1 MEICVLV
8 KQVPDPEA
16 IVRVKSETEL
26 DIENKYFTNFFDEIA
41 IEAALRLKEKVGGK
55 VTALTVDNKKVDV
68 LRRSIS
74 MGADEAF
81 QITDSALEGADLFGI
96 ARALAAI
103 LKGKPFDLILAGRQA
118 MDDDSGIVGPAVA
131 ELLATPHT
139 NSIIGLEV
147 DDGKKKAK
155 VIREVENG
163 KETLTCLPVSLGA
176 GTG

>member
-1 MEICVLV
+1 MEIYVLV

-55 VTALTVDNKKVDV
+55 VTALTVDNKKVNV

-81 QITDSALEGADLFGI
+81 QITDSERFKNPVNCGSWARHRDL
-96 ARALAAI
+96 
-103 LKGKPFDLILAGRQA
+103 QN
-118 MDDDSGIVGPAVA
+118 
-131 ELLATPHT
+131 PH
-139 NSIIGLEV
+139 SRGHGFERPYLQLCGLW
-147 DDGKKKAK
+147 DCG
-155 VIREVENG
+155 
-163 KETLTCLPVSLGA
+163 
-176 GTG
+176 